1 MTQISATWEV
11 LPIERFLTNLTNKW
25 LYNICEI
32 YGGNGL
38 YIQYTL
44 HVPTEKPF
52 LLTHRLWF
60 FPQCL
65 QTFCLLYSYGMEWS
79 SYLNY
84 FNFPYWKYVFYVLS
98 IGIIHN
104 TFKNIHKQ
112 TPQRIATNKNP
123 LKHCKS

>member
-32 YGGNGL
+32 CRGNGL

-52 LLTHRLWF
+52 LSTHPLTL
-60 FPQCL
+60 
-65 QTFCLLYSYGMEWS
+65 
-79 SYLNY
+79 
-84 FNFPYWKYVFYVLS
+84 
-98 IGIIHN
+98 IG
-104 TFKNIHKQ
+104 
-112 TPQRIATNKNP
+112 QR
-123 LKHCKS
+123 

>member
-32 YGGNGL
+32 CRGNGL

-52 LLTHRLWF
+52 LLTHAPRF
-60 FPQCL
+60 FAQCL
-65 QTFCLLYSYGMEWS
+65 QTFCLLSGYGVDLIY
-79 SYLNY
+79 YLNP
-84 FNFPYWKYVFYVLS
+84 FKFPSGKYAFHVLRIWIRS
-98 IGIIHN
+98 N
-104 TFKNIHKQ
+104 TF
-112 TPQRIATNKNP
+112 
-123 LKHCKS
+123 

>member
-11 LPIERFLTNLTNKW
+11 LIIERFLTNLTNKW

-52 LLTHRLWF
+52 LLTHRLSLIG
-60 FPQCL
+60 QRI
-65 QTFCLLYSYGMEWS
+65 QTFCLLSGLGVDLSYYLD
-79 SYLNY
+79 SYR
-84 FNFPYWKYVFYVLS
+84 FPSGKYAVLCAEHWNNS
-98 IGIIHN
+98 
-104 TFKNIHKQ
+104 
-112 TPQRIATNKNP
+112 QRI
-123 LKHCKS
+123 